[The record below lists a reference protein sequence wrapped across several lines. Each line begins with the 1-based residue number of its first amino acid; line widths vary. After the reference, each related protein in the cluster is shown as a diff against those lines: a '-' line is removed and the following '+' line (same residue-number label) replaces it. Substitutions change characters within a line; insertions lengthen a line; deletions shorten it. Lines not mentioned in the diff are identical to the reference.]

1 MTKPQEAPATRCS
14 ECRRPITS
22 AASLARGMGPLCAAR
37 NQAAAALTTSFKNA
51 EAASAKALQL
61 ITDKGIVRTRHLGQ
75 YLAVAS
81 TGDQNYLVD
90 VIEGSCTCQARGH
103 CYHQVA
109 ANICEITATRRNAAY
124 ALAA

>member
-1 MTKPQEAPATRCS
+1 MTQTEAPAPTKCLSCDR
-14 ECRRPITS
+14 TL
-22 AASLARGMGPLCAAR
+22 ASPKSIARQRGPLCHSR
-37 NQAAAALTTSFKNA
+37 HTAAAALTSSFKNA

-90 VIEGSCTCQARGH
+90 VIEGSCSCQARGH

-124 ALAA
+124 ELAA